1 MINYTNNERK
11 AVSGA
16 KNGQIGLVSSLSV
29 TALAA

>member
-1 MINYTNNERK
+1 MINYTIDKRK

-16 KNGQIGLVSSLSV
+16 KNGQIGLISGLNA

>member
-16 KNGQIGLVSSLSV
+16 KNGQIGLVSGLNA